1 MQNNVKYVV
10 ADSGMLDK
18 IYALDNTV
26 FDEEK
31 YSRNMIADALYDESY
46 IILVASIDDD
56 IIGYIMVS
64 YVVDEAE
71 LQKICVSHDNQRSG
85 VGYQLLSNV
94 QNLLSDRG
102 IKTLYLEV
110 RKDNTKAINFYEKN
124 GFEIVSIREKYYGD
138 VDAVIYRK
146 GI

>member
-31 YSRNMIADALYDESY
+31 YSRNMIADAFDDESY

-71 LQKICVSHDNQRSG
+71 LQKICVSHNNQRSG
-85 VGYQLLSNV
+85 VGYQLLCNM
-94 QNLLSDRG
+94 QNLLGNRG

>member
-31 YSRNMIADALYDESY
+31 YSRNMIADALGDESY

-71 LQKICVSHDNQRSG
+71 LQKICVSHNNQRSG
-85 VGYQLLSNV
+85 VGYQLLCNM
-94 QNLLSDRG
+94 QNLLSDRS